1 MYSFK
6 FLNAIQLRILF
17 LLSKFDLICQ
27 QTNCM
32 ISWKWLIWWQQT
44 SENVERFVIFTVSK
58 NELACDTRLMHTHRK
73 KNMGILCVQRNVRIF
88 YGYWVI
94 KASIRREMKKKKT
107 VWLQKS
113 ERAREWENWGKE
125 RRVKAIYRL
134 WKRWKGE
141 KVIGNVVDDNNDWKK
156 ISITHIQPELHL
168 AFTHNISVEF
178 SYYYRKR
185 ECRS

>member
-94 KASIRREMKKKKT
+94 KASIRREMKKKKQCGFRK
-107 VWLQKS
+107 V
-113 ERAREWENWGKE
+113 REHGNGKIE
-125 RRVKAIYRL
+125 EKKGEWRRFTGCE
-134 WKRWKGE
+134 KGE
-141 KVIGNVVDDNNDWKK
+141 KV
-156 ISITHIQPELHL
+156 
-168 AFTHNISVEF
+168 
-178 SYYYRKR
+178 KR
-185 ECRS
+185 W